1 VPDEEVSSDED
12 DDDDQ
17 DRFTFPKDAKSAILM
32 TRQVFQP
39 AGYYWTASQLW
50 MYSVMESY

>member
-1 VPDEEVSSDED
+1 MPDEEVSSDED